1 MRTEQLSLFNP
12 RGENK
17 RNNLIL
23 QIFSGQ
29 KLSRNPLEI
38 LGLSNH
44 RNPILLYTVT
54 DSNGT
59 ELLQKQTDHTICF
72 DHGYVAIYQRCRK
85 LLLFSNWNKLP
96 PKTSYHQQIESSQ
109 MSRRLWAEHP
119 SRHFHSELQLH
130 RPCYWDTCGS
140 PVIKCL
146 CFFVVFFF
154 FFPPP
159 QNGKIAQ

>member
-12 RGENK
+12 RGGNK

-72 DHGYVAIYQRCRK
+72 DHG
-85 LLLFSNWNKLP
+85 
-96 PKTSYHQQIESSQ
+96 
-109 MSRRLWAEHP
+109 
-119 SRHFHSELQLH
+119 
-130 RPCYWDTCGS
+130 
-140 PVIKCL
+140 
-146 CFFVVFFF
+146 
-154 FFPPP
+154 
-159 QNGKIAQ
+159 